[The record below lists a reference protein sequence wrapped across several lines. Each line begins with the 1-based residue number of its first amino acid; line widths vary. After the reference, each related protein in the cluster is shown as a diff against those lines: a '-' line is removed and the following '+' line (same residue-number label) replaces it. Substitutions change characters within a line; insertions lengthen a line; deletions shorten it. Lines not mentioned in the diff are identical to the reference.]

1 MFLKNCWYVAAWDHE
16 IFGDKLLARTI
27 LGQSVLFY
35 TKADGTPIAM
45 DNRCAHRNAPLSL
58 GRREGDDIRCL
69 YHGLKYS
76 STGQCVE
83 IPGQDAIPAK
93 LCQRTFPVVM
103 RERWLWIWL
112 GDPDLADEALI
123 PETFSLKDDAWRYK
137 PGYIHYTTNYLHI
150 CDNLLDFSHLSY
162 VHDSTLG
169 GSPNIAESKPQ
180 VRRIPR
186 GVAVLRDVRNTVP
199 APYQLKFASF
209 PGLVDRRFKYEFV
222 VPGVLL
228 MKNHVKPSG
237 AADDDMTDA
246 LRFHSCQALT
256 PETENSTHYFFMQA
270 HDFCLDD
277 ETVTESIYQSL
288 CTAFEED
295 RVIIEAQQRLIES
308 AGESMQV
315 INTDLALIQYRR
327 VITELLKQESED
339 SRPPLIAVERRGG
352 PIAA

>member
-1 MFLKNCWYVAAWDHE
+1 
-16 IFGDKLLARTI
+16 
-27 LGQSVLFY
+27 
-35 TKADGTPIAM
+35 
-45 DNRCAHRNAPLSL
+45 
-58 GRREGDDIRCL
+58 
-69 YHGLKYS
+69 
-76 STGQCVE
+76 
-83 IPGQDAIPAK
+83 
-93 LCQRTFPVVM
+93 
-103 RERWLWIWL
+103 
-112 GDPDLADEALI
+112 
-123 PETFSLKDDAWRYK
+123 
-137 PGYIHYTTNYLHI
+137 
-150 CDNLLDFSHLSY
+150 
-162 VHDSTLG
+162 
-169 GSPNIAESKPQ
+169 
-180 VRRIPR
+180 
-186 GVAVLRDVRNTVP
+186 
-199 APYQLKFASF
+199 
-209 PGLVDRRFKYEFV
+209 
-222 VPGVLL
+222 